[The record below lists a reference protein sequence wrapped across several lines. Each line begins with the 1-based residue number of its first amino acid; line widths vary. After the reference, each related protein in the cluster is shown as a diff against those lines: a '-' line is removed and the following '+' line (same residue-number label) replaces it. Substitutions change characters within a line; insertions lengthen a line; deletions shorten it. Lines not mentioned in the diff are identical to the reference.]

1 MESRSSRRAP
11 AWALAAIVSMAAF
24 GLNALPAHGA
34 PDPEQVAAGVEATS
48 EVRGTVSDR
57 IASAQGSTRTAER
70 AGAQLPERRNG
81 AQATVDELT
90 AKVTANQNRV
100 TEMDR
105 QLQSKDEEVTEMRRR
120 LQKAA
125 TELWMAHA
133 GTAVDESPSDQYL
146 ATVRRD
152 TYGRSAGE
160 IPKELIAKFQKQ
172 RKELEVL
179 RDRADEQRAAIEIQR
194 RVAERTVVD
203 MDALIAVADRSRALE
218 QAKLTRWTAIASAP
232 ETPMMSASQ
241 LTGPEIAA
249 WFRSTGRTAR
259 LGTDENGG
267 PMDIEKLATY
277 FVEEGQRY
285 GVRGDVAFAQ
295 AVHETGY
302 FGFPEYGQVRPG
314 DNNFAGIGAC
324 NSCNRGYI
332 YPNARIGVRA
342 QMQLLRNYSDPSITE
357 ATLPG
362 GDKAL
367 FPNYDRF
374 FLRGIA
380 RVWTDLNGR
389 WAVPGTTYGQSI
401 HRTYLLMYQS
411 AVENMVVLPPEPKK
425 PAAPT
430 TTTSTMPTTGAGV
443 LSRPAT
449 PVGQ

>member
-1 MESRSSRRAP
+1 VESRSSRRAP

-70 AGAQLPERRNG
+70 AVAQLTERRDG
-81 AQATVDELT
+81 AQATVDDLT

-160 IPKELIAKFQKQ
+160 IPKELIANFQKQ

-179 RDRADEQRAAIEIQR
+179 RDRADEQRAAIELQR

-324 NSCNRGYI
+324 NSCDRGYQ

-389 WAVPGTTYGQSI
+389 WAVPGTTYGQAI

-411 AVENMVVLPPEPKK
+411 AVDNMTVLPATPAK
-425 PAAPT
+425 PTAPT
-430 TTTSTMPTTGAGV
+430 TTTSTMPTTGASV